1 MRVVRGKRGWSRA
14 WRVAIALAML
24 AGAAAPAAAGE
35 LFKCGKV
42 FQDRPCEQTDV
53 QQRFS
58 HAQGTFTIEQ
68 VNPGTDKDC
77 ARIAAE
83 AIGWWRRMAAGEPME
98 KLQAE
103 IQEQK
108 ISRYEKSVM
117 RDVLIAVKNT
127 TGSEREVR
135 SQYETQCMAYK
146 RRNGYAMERDAA
158 TPQRPGSTYEAQ
170 RQLQQAQMEA
180 RQAEMDARRAEAQAR
195 ADEARRRAELLRTE
209 AQSRRLQQLQRQP

>member
-1 MRVVRGKRGWSRA
+1 MEIVGEKRGAHRA
-14 WRVAIALAML
+14 LRAAIVVAAF
-24 AGAAAPAAAGE
+24 AAAGGHAAAGE

-77 ARIAAE
+77 ARIAAD
-83 AIGWWRRMAAGEPME
+83 AMGWWRRMAAGEPME

-108 ISRYEKSVM
+108 ISRYDKSVM

-127 TGSEREVR
+127 SGSEREVR
-135 SQYETQCMAYK
+135 SQFETQCMAYK
-146 RRNGYAMERDAA
+146 RRNGYASEREVAS
-158 TPQRPGSTYEAQ
+158 PRPTSSYEAQ
-170 RQLQQAQMEA
+170 RSLQQAQAEA
-180 RQAEMDARRAEAQAR
+180 RQAEAAARRAEW
-195 ADEARRRAELLRTE
+195 EARQEEAWRRSELLRTQ
-209 AQSRRLQQLQRQP
+209 AQQRRLEQLQRQP